1 MTDKIKNG
9 YKTIFLLFFDDLINM
24 KNLDP
29 DKVKTDEK
37 LYKNILKSYIKILS
51 LTTLDLWWSKTL
63 AMHKLTV

>member
-1 MTDKIKNG
+1 MTDKIKNE
-9 YKTIFLLFFDDLINM
+9 YKTIFLLFFDDLINI

-51 LTTLDLWWSKTL
+51 LTTLDL
-63 AMHKLTV
+63 